1 MAKSAPAPRKTPSP
15 VDAHVV
21 RELAEILAETG
32 LTEIEIEKGELR
44 VRVAKEPPA
53 QTILTGAPAGHS
65 PQPAAIPAPDYAA
78 SAPPETP
85 APNSAADVSAHPG
98 AVSSPMVGTAY
109 LAPEPGAPAFIQQGQ
124 AVKEGDTLLLI
135 EAMKTFNPI
144 PAPRSG
150 KVLEIFVDDGQPVE
164 FGEALVIIG

>member
-1 MAKSAPAPRKTPSP
+1 MAKSAPPARKTASP
-15 VDAHVV
+15 VDAHIV

-32 LTEIEIEKGELR
+32 LTEIEVEKGELR
-44 VRVAKEPPA
+44 VRVAKEPPP
-53 QTILTGAPAGHS
+53 QTIVTGAGMTTASAAAP
-65 PQPAAIPAPDYAA
+65 PAAASSAA
-78 SAPPETP
+78 PETP
-85 APNSAADVSAHPG
+85 GPNSAADMSAHPG
-98 AVSSPMVGTAY
+98 AVASPMVGTAY
-109 LAPEPGAPAFIQQGQ
+109 MSPEPGAAVFIERGQ